1 MLEVKDGKVGD
12 EYFLSG
18 RNGSVRKI
26 SGRNNIMANHGL
38 TDFNVRAVATITSIM
53 PGRGVC
59 QCSGGGGDT
68 TQHFKSDDAFMA
80 GKTSIPT
87 YFQD

>member
-1 MLEVKDGKVGD
+1 MLEAKDGKLED
-12 EYFLSG
+12 ESFLSG

-26 SGRNNIMANHGL
+26 RARNNSMASHAL
-38 TDFNVRAVATITSIM
+38 TDFNVRAVATITPIM

-59 QCSGGGGDT
+59 QCSGGHT
-68 TQHFKSDDAFMA
+68 TQHFKLDDAFTA
-80 GKTSIPT
+80 GKTSVLT

>member
-53 PGRGVC
+53 PGR
-59 QCSGGGGDT
+59 SGGGGDT